1 MSGTA
6 GFGAGRG
13 RSAGCRAD
21 RARLMTSRMLGVLA
35 LALQRELVAVA
46 DQHDVALVE
55 GLERG
60 AMADRDY
67 GGCRQFLLEQTI
79 QRRLGGLIQRR
90 GRLVEEQILRPM
102 QQRARESEALL
113 FAERKHSVPVRF
125 LLEPRRELRHAHRDE
140 GVADLIRTERAG
152 FRRIDNRSL

>member
-21 RARLMTSRMLGVLA
+21 HARLMTSRMLGVLA

-55 GLERG
+55 DLERG
-60 AMADRDY
+60 AMADRDD

-102 QQRARESEALL
+102 QQRAREPEALL
-113 FAERKHSVPVRF
+113 LAGREDSVPVRF
-125 LLEPRRELRHAHRDE
+125 LPQPRREPTQAPGAE
-140 GVADLIRTERAG
+140 GAGGLVRRA
-152 FRRIDNRSL
+152 